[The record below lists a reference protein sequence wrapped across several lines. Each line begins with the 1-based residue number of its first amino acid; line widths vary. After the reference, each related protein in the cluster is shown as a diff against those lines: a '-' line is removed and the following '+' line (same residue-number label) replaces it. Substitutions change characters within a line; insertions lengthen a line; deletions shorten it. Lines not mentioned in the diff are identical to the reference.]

1 MSMNQFATWLAAS
14 CIRHRKATVAVIVI
28 STLLMA
34 LSLFRIDVRTVFS
47 DMVPSNHPYVEVHEQ
62 YKETFGGTNK
72 VSILVQARDGEI
84 FQRDILEEIQ
94 RVTRGM
100 ETVSGVNPFQIV
112 SIASRQLKSINASS
126 MGIESVPLMWP
137 DVPTSEGEIEALRE
151 AVINNALVY
160 GIYVDLELESA
171 LIQIDFYDQRVDY
184 AKILPEIQAI
194 LDDTPVADLV
204 THHLVGEPILY
215 GWVRYHLDE
224 TVTIALISL
233 TAMLVALFIL
243 NQTWRGTLLPLLSGV
258 VSAVWA
264 LGLGVMFG
272 FNFDPLVIV
281 VAFIIT
287 ARCFSHAVQLIVR
300 FDDLVDDD
308 GLEPRKAAEVTLKEL
323 FRPGLLG
330 IVSDAGAILCVV
342 VTPIPLLQKVAI
354 IGAIWV
360 LTIGFSAV
368 ILTPVLLSWVKK
380 PLPKAHPLNCRP
392 VLNAVLGVAAKVVET
407 RARFAVIP
415 VVLVLMTGL
424 LYQAVQINI
433 GDTDPGSPILWED
446 SSFNQDN
453 ALINSRYPGS
463 EQMFI
468 VLESDEMDIL
478 KRPDVLQWMQDFQRR
493 IERLPHVGGTVSLAD
508 IVTDVR
514 RNLYEGNPRYRELGA
529 SQLENGELI
538 SFYMQGA
545 APDDLAQFADATFT
559 TGSVLIFL
567 RDRQGENLRQTTYQI
582 NRFIDEHPL
591 DGVTVRLA
599 GGSSGMIA
607 AVNEIL
613 LNDQI
618 EAVSLALLVV
628 IISCL
633 VVYRSSASGIFFIVP
648 VLISNI
654 VTFAFMSWQGI
665 GMSISTLPVVALGIG
680 LGVDYAFY
688 IVDSVKEYLEK
699 NPLADPVEAIHQS
712 VFTAGRG
719 VLLTSVTLAAGVL
732 FWSLSSLRFQAEMGT
747 LIGLWL
753 LTSAFSSL
761 FVMPSLVRV
770 LKPKFIFG
778 DHANHHRSV
787 VPERETVTSQ
797 Q

>member
-1 MSMNQFATWLAAS
+1 MSMNRFATWLAVS
-14 CIRHRKATVAVIVI
+14 CIRNRNATVAVIIV

-34 LSLFRIDVRTVFS
+34 LTLFRIDVRTVFS

-72 VSILVQARDGEI
+72 VSILVQAREGEI
-84 FQRDILEEIQ
+84 FQQEILQEIQ

-100 ETVSGVNPFQIV
+100 ETVSGVNPFQII
-112 SIASRQLKSINASS
+112 SIGSRQLKSINASS

-137 DVPTSEGEIEALRE
+137 NVPQTASEIEALRE

-160 GIYVDLELESA
+160 GIYVDLELQSA

-184 AKILPEIQAI
+184 AKILPEIQTI
-194 LDDTPVADLV
+194 LDASPIHNLV

-215 GWVRYHLDE
+215 GWVRYHLNE

-243 NQTWRGTLLPLLSGV
+243 NQTWRGTMLPLLSGI

-264 LGLGVMFG
+264 LGLGVLFG

-300 FDDLVDDD
+300 FDDLVDEEEI
-308 GLEPRKAAEVTLKEL
+308 EPKKAAEVTLKEL

-380 PLPKAHPLNCRP
+380 PLPKAHPINCRP
-392 VLNAVLGVAAKVVET
+392 ILNAVLRVAARIVET

-453 ALINSRYPGS
+453 ALINDRYPGS

-468 VLESDEMDIL
+468 VLESDTIDTL
-478 KRPDVLQWMQDFQRR
+478 KRIDVLEWMQDFQRR
-493 IERLPHVGGTVSLAD
+493 IERLPNVGGTVSLAD

-514 RNLYEGNPRYRELGA
+514 RNLYEGNPRYRELGS

-545 APDDLAQFADATFT
+545 APDDLAQFADPTFT

-582 NRFIDEHPL
+582 QRFIAERPL
-591 DGVTVRLA
+591 EGVTVRLA

-618 EAVSLALLVV
+618 EAVTLALLVV

-633 VVYRSSASGIFFIVP
+633 VVYRSSASGIFFIIP
-648 VLISNI
+648 VIISNV
-654 VTFAFMSWQGI
+654 VTFAFMAWQGI

-699 NPLADPVEAIHQS
+699 NPTADPLDAIHQS

-732 FWSLSSLRFQAEMGT
+732 LWSLSSLRFQAEMGT

-753 LTSAFSSL
+753 LTSAFTSL

-778 DHANHHRSV
+778 DIANHHRSV
-787 VPERETVTSQ
+787 VPERKLETLQ
-797 Q
+797 